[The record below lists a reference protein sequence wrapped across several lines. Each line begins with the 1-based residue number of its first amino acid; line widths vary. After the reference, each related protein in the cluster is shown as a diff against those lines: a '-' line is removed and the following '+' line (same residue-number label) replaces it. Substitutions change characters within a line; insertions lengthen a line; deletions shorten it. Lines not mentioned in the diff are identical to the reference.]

1 MKKKLLPICAMAL
14 LTVGYSSVAS
24 ADTGT
29 LTKEEAAQMQQDIAK
44 KEAAIQAQQK
54 NEVEK
59 KQAAQ
64 VQEKNEVE
72 KKQAAQAQEKN
83 EVEKKKAAPAQEKSS
98 VAKEVVASPSQVKE
112 KEAIAKKE
120 AAIQAQ
126 QKNDT
131 VKKEVAKEAVKG
143 EKLPNTASNN
153 VVMMALSACLVAI
166 GTLFGLNRRN
176 KVKA

>member
-29 LTKEEAAQMQQDIAK
+29 VTKEEAAQVQQDKAK
-44 KEAAIQAQQK
+44 KEEAIKAQQK
-54 NEVEK
+54 NEEEK

-64 VQEKNEVE
+64 VQEK
-72 KKQAAQAQEKN
+72 
-83 EVEKKKAAPAQEKSS
+83 SDM
-98 VAKEVVASPSQVKE
+98 
-112 KEAIAKKE
+112 AKKE
-120 AAIQAQ
+120 AAIKEQ
-126 QKNDT
+126 QKNEVRKKEEAQVKQKNDAA
-131 VKKEVAKEAVKG
+131 KKEVAKPIVKG

-153 VVMMALSACLVAI
+153 VVMMGLSACLVAV

>member
-29 LTKEEAAQMQQDIAK
+29 VTKEESAQLQQDKAK
-44 KEAAIQAQQK
+44 KEAAIKEQQK
-54 NEVEK
+54 SQEEK

-64 VQEKNEVE
+64 VQEKSDMA
-72 KKQAAQAQEKN
+72 KKEEAIKEQQKN
-83 EVEKKKAAPAQEKSS
+83 EVR
-98 VAKEVVASPSQVKE
+98 
-112 KEAIAKKE
+112 KKE
-120 AAIQAQ
+120 EAQ
-126 QKNDT
+126 VQPKNDAA
-131 VKKEVAKEAVKG
+131 KKEVAKPVVQG

-153 VVMMALSACLVAI
+153 VAMMALSACLVGI

>member
-29 LTKEEAAQMQQDIAK
+29 VTKEEAAQVQQDKAK
-44 KEAAIQAQQK
+44 KEEAIKIQQK
-54 NEVEK
+54 SDAEK

-64 VQEKNEVE
+64 VQEK
-72 KKQAAQAQEKN
+72 
-83 EVEKKKAAPAQEKSS
+83 SDM
-98 VAKEVVASPSQVKE
+98 
-112 KEAIAKKE
+112 AKKE
-120 AAIQAQ
+120 AAIKEQQKSEEEKKRIAQEHLKTDMAKKEAAQVQ
-126 QKNDT
+126 QKNGA
-131 VKKEVAKEAVKG
+131 VKKEVAKPVVQG

-153 VVMMALSACLVAI
+153 VAMMGLSACLVAV

>member
-24 ADTGT
+24 ASTGT
-29 LTKEEAAQMQQDIAK
+29 VTKEEAAQIQQDIAK

-54 NEVEK
+54 NDVEK
-59 KQAAQ
+59 KQ
-64 VQEKNEVE
+64 V
-72 KKQAAQAQEKN
+72 AQAQEKN
-83 EVEKKKAAPAQEKSS
+83 EVAKKQATQVQEKSNM
-98 VAKEVVASPSQVKE
+98 AKEVVVPQVKE

-120 AAIQAQ
+120 AA
-126 QKNDT
+126 
-131 VKKEVAKEAVKG
+131 KEAG

-153 VVMMALSACLVAI
+153 VAMMALSACLVGL

>member
-24 ADTGT
+24 ASTGT
-29 LTKEEAAQMQQDIAK
+29 VTKEEAAQIQQDI
-44 KEAAIQAQQK
+44 
-54 NEVEK
+54 V
-59 KQAAQ
+59 
-64 VQEKNEVE
+64 
-72 KKQAAQAQEKN
+72 
-83 EVEKKKAAPAQEKSS
+83 
-98 VAKEVVASPSQVKE
+98 
-112 KEAIAKKE
+112 KKE

-131 VKKEVAKEAVKG
+131 EKKEAAQAQEKNEVAKKQAAQVQEKSNMAKEVVAPQVKEKEAIAKKEVAKEAG

-153 VVMMALSACLVAI
+153 VAMMGLSACLVAL

>member
-24 ADTGT
+24 ASTGT
-29 LTKEEAAQMQQDIAK
+29 LTKEESAQMQQDAAK
-44 KEAAIQAQQK
+44 KEEAIKVQQK
-54 NEVEK
+54 NDIEK

-64 VQEKNEVE
+64 VQEK
-72 KKQAAQAQEKN
+72 
-83 EVEKKKAAPAQEKSS
+83 SDM
-98 VAKEVVASPSQVKE
+98 
-112 KEAIAKKE
+112 AKKE
-120 AAIQAQ
+120 EAIKAEKKSEEEKKRIAQ
-126 QKNDT
+126 EQLKSDMA
-131 VKKEVAKEAVKG
+131 KKEVAIKDGQKNDAVKKEEAKPVVQG

-153 VVMMALSACLVAI
+153 VAMMALSACLVGI

>member
-24 ADTGT
+24 ASTGT
-29 LTKEEAAQMQQDIAK
+29 LTKEESAQMQQDAAK
-44 KEAAIQAQQK
+44 KEEAIKIQQK
-54 NEVEK
+54 NDIEK

-64 VQEKNEVE
+64 VQEK
-72 KKQAAQAQEKN
+72 
-83 EVEKKKAAPAQEKSS
+83 SDM
-98 VAKEVVASPSQVKE
+98 
-112 KEAIAKKE
+112 AKKE
-120 AAIQAQ
+120 EAIKAEKKSEEEKKRIAQ
-126 QKNDT
+126 EQLKSDMAKKEVAIKDGQKNDA
-131 VKKEVAKEAVKG
+131 VKKEVAKPVVQG

-153 VVMMALSACLVAI
+153 VAMMALSACLVGI

>member
-24 ADTGT
+24 ASTGT
-29 LTKEEAAQMQQDIAK
+29 VTKEEAAQIQQDIVK

-54 NEVEK
+54 NDTEKKEAAQAQEKNEGAKKEAAQAQEKNEVAK

-64 VQEKNEVE
+64 VQEKSNM
-72 KKQAAQAQEKN
+72 
-83 EVEKKKAAPAQEKSS
+83 
-98 VAKEVVASPSQVKE
+98 AKEVVAPQVKE

-120 AAIQAQ
+120 AA
-126 QKNDT
+126 
-131 VKKEVAKEAVKG
+131 KEAG

-153 VVMMALSACLVAI
+153 VAMMGLSACLVAL

>member
-29 LTKEEAAQMQQDIAK
+29 VTKEEAVQLQQDIAK
-44 KEAAIQAQQK
+44 KEAAIKEQQK
-54 NEVEK
+54 SEE
-59 KQAAQ
+59 
-64 VQEKNEVE
+64 
-72 KKQAAQAQEKN
+72 
-83 EVEKKKAAPAQEKSS
+83 EKKKIAQEQLKHDM
-98 VAKEVVASPSQVKE
+98 
-112 KEAIAKKE
+112 AKKE
-120 AAIQAQ
+120 AAIKEQQKSEEEKKRIAQEQLKNDMARKEAAQVQ
-126 QKNDT
+126 QKNSV
-131 VKKEVAKEAVKG
+131 VKKEVAKPAVQG

-153 VVMMALSACLVAI
+153 VAMMGLSACLVAL

>member
-24 ADTGT
+24 ASTGT
-29 LTKEEAAQMQQDIAK
+29 LTKEESAQMQQDAAK
-44 KEAAIQAQQK
+44 KEEAIKVQQK
-54 NEVEK
+54 NDIEK

-64 VQEKNEVE
+64 VQEK
-72 KKQAAQAQEKN
+72 
-83 EVEKKKAAPAQEKSS
+83 SDM
-98 VAKEVVASPSQVKE
+98 
-112 KEAIAKKE
+112 AKKE
-120 AAIQAQ
+120 EAIKAEKKRIAQ
-126 QKNDT
+126 EQLKSDMAKKEVAIKDGQKNDA
-131 VKKEVAKEAVKG
+131 VKKEVAKPVVQG

-153 VVMMALSACLVAI
+153 VAMMALSACLVGI

>member
-24 ADTGT
+24 ASTGT
-29 LTKEEAAQMQQDIAK
+29 LTKEEAAQIQQDIAK

-54 NEVEK
+54 NDT
-59 KQAAQ
+59 
-64 VQEKNEVE
+64 E

-83 EVEKKKAAPAQEKSS
+83 EVAKKQAAQVQEKSNM
-98 VAKEVVASPSQVKE
+98 AKEVVAPQVKE

-120 AAIQAQ
+120 A
-126 QKNDT
+126 
-131 VKKEVAKEAVKG
+131 G

-153 VVMMALSACLVAI
+153 VAMMGLSACLVAL

>member
-24 ADTGT
+24 ASTGT
-29 LTKEEAAQMQQDIAK
+29 LTKEEAAQLQQDKVK
-44 KEAAIQAQQK
+44 KEEAIKEQQK
-54 NEVEK
+54 NDIEK

-64 VQEKNEVE
+64 VQEKSDMAKKEEAIKGTQKSEEE
-72 KKQAAQAQEKN
+72 KKIAAQEQLKN
-83 EVEKKKAAPAQEKSS
+83 DM
-98 VAKEVVASPSQVKE
+98 
-112 KEAIAKKE
+112 AKKE
-120 AAIQAQ
+120 AAQVQ
-126 QKNDT
+126 QKNGA
-131 VKKEVAKEAVKG
+131 VKKEVAKPAVQG

-153 VVMMALSACLVAI
+153 VAMMALSACLVAI